1 MALIDTKRLPNA
13 QTGNILN
20 SQRKAQ
26 ESVKSDPFAN
36 LNLNAIDV
44 KENKT
49 NYQNKNV
56 VNTNISRVSV
66 KTTQEKE
73 RPQLNSHLYNER
85 KPERKTRNGRTLKT
99 TKNGN
104 TYTYEDVYNHKDEV
118 TLKKEDTVKYLLRLP
133 ASFKRKA
140 EQIAKQEGYSFNQLI
155 LRAVRQYISNK

>member
-1 MALIDTKRLPNA
+1 MAFIDTKRLPNA

-26 ESVKSDPFAN
+26 DSVKADPFAN
-36 LNLNAIDV
+36 LNLDAIEV
-44 KENKT
+44 NENKKI
-49 NYQNKNV
+49 YQNR
-56 VNTNISRVSV
+56 VNSSFEKTLTG
-66 KTTQEKE
+66 TTQAKE
-73 RPQLNSHLYNER
+73 RPQSTIQRNS
-85 KPERKTRNGRTLKT
+85 ERKTINGRTLKT

-133 ASFKRKA
+133 AGFKRQL
-140 EQIAKQEGYSFNQLI
+140 ELIAKQEGYSFNQLI

>member
-1 MALIDTKRLPNA
+1 MAFIDTKRLPNA

-26 ESVKSDPFAN
+26 ESVKADPFAN
-36 LNLNAIDV
+36 LNLDAIEV
-44 KENKT
+44 NENKKI
-49 NYQNKNV
+49 YQNR
-56 VNTNISRVSV
+56 VNSSFEKTLTG
-66 KTTQEKE
+66 TTQVKE
-73 RPQLNSHLYNER
+73 RPQSTIQRNS
-85 KPERKTRNGRTLKT
+85 ERKTINGRTLKT

-133 ASFKRKA
+133 AGFKRQL
-140 EQIAKQEGYSFNQLI
+140 ELIAKQEGYSFNQLI

>member
-1 MALIDTKRLPNA
+1 MAFIDTKRLPNA

-26 ESVKSDPFAN
+26 ESVKADPFAN
-36 LNLNAIDV
+36 LNLDAIEV
-44 KENKT
+44 NENKKIYHT
-49 NYQNKNV
+49 R
-56 VNTNISRVSV
+56 VNRSFEKTLTG
-66 KTTQEKE
+66 TTQAKE
-73 RPQLNSHLYNER
+73 RPQSTIQRNS
-85 KPERKTRNGRTLKT
+85 ERKTINGRTLKT

-133 ASFKRKA
+133 AGFKRQL
-140 EQIAKQEGYSFNQLI
+140 ELIAKQEGYSFNQLI